1 MEKGK
6 CNSCKLKDKKQ
17 LPLNSLLH
25 IFGYIFEKVTY
36 NSLFSYFI
44 SNKPFNPS
52 QSSFLPDDSCQI
64 TIITSQNT
72 NCAWRKSNCYV
83 RGVFLDISKAFIWR
97 SWWTNF
103 TFKKL
108 WKRKQRVV
116 LNGQT
121 SEETEI
127 ISEVP
132 QESVLGRLLFLIYI
146 IWSNWW
152 HNSIM

>member
-1 MEKGK
+1 MYQYFFCINDSSKNYFWRIIKKCCIPRNMEKGK
-6 CNSCKLKDKKQ
+6 CNSCILKDKK

-25 IFGYIFEKVTY
+25 IFGHILQVTY

-52 QSSFLPDDSCQI
+52 QSGFLPGDSCQI

-72 NCAWRKSNCYV
+72 NCAWWKSNYYL
-83 RGVFLDISKAFIWR
+83 RGVFLAISNAVTWR

-121 SEETEI
+121 SE
-127 ISEVP
+127 
-132 QESVLGRLLFLIYI
+132 
-146 IWSNWW
+146 
-152 HNSIM
+152 